1 MQCTVESFHFW
12 PILAPDFRLLNA
24 SGLHAPLTPRIVTR
38 CVLSDGSVGWG
49 EVPCNTGVIR
59 VLRAVLPEVVGT
71 GTSVEETQK
80 TLEQVAAR
88 SRTLSAEFAL
98 QDERGSA
105 TFDRGVTNHVRAGVQ
120 MALHA
125 AIAQRMGVPLC
136 DLLGGENGRR
146 RGAVRFNLYLF
157 FLADTAGSGLDY
169 SYLKPKA
176 AKTEFEAWRESVVMD
191 AASAVRLAKAGV
203 AELMP
208 GVKLVKWK
216 LGVLDPQTELAI
228 MLAVAEALGPEVQLV
243 PDPNAVWDNE
253 TAIAFIREL
262 KRAIGDQLPY
272 FEDPVAGRDNMAIV
286 HRETGVPLA
295 TNMCAANFEQHE
307 DAVKKRAIQI
317 TLGGDCHYIGGSDEA
332 VRLSR
337 WCSANGI
344 SFAQHSNTHLGISH
358 AHTVQMGAAADSHDW
373 PFDSHY
379 FPWQADY
386 DPIVRVP
393 IPLEFGG
400 ICRVPERPGLG
411 VDVNFD
417 GVMQLHELYLEANR
431 NGRAYQNRDDGPV
444 ADVVFGGWVRPQNR
458 TEKWFLAGVPK
469 AI

>member
-1 MQCTVESFHFW
+1 MQCTVASFQFW
-12 PILAPDFRLLNA
+12 PVLAPDFRLLNM

-38 CVLSDGSVGWG
+38 CELSDGSVGWG

-59 VLRAVLPEVVGT
+59 VLRTVLPEVVGT
-71 GTSVEETQK
+71 GISGEETAR

-98 QDERGSA
+98 ADERGSA

-125 AIAQRMGVPLC
+125 AVAERMGVPLC
-136 DLLGGENGRR
+136 DLLGGEGGRKR
-146 RGAVRFNLYLF
+146 DEVRFNLYLF

-169 SYLKPKA
+169 SYRKPKTPRGEYQA
-176 AKTEFEAWRESVVMD
+176 LRESVVLD
-191 AASAVRLAKAGV
+191 AASAVKLAKAGV

-216 LGVLDPQTELAI
+216 LGVLDPQAELAV
-228 MLAVAEALGPEVQLV
+228 MLAVAEALGPEVQIV
-243 PDPNAVWDNE
+243 PDPNAAWDNE
-253 TAIAFIREL
+253 TAVSFIREL
-262 KRAIGDQLPY
+262 KGAIGAQLPY

-307 DAVKKRAIQI
+307 EAVRKGSIQI

-337 WCSANGI
+337 WCAGNGI

-358 AHTVQMGAAADSHDW
+358 AHTVQMGAAAATHDW

-386 DPIVRVP
+386 DPTVKAP
-393 IPLEFGG
+393 IPVEFGG
-400 ICRVPERPGLG
+400 ICRVPAQAGLG
-411 VDVNFD
+411 VEVNMD
-417 GVMQLHELYLEANR
+417 GVMELHELYLSANR

-444 ADVVFGGWVRPQNR
+444 AEVVYGGWVRPGNR
-458 TEKWFLAGVPK
+458 EKKWFMAGVP
-469 AI
+469 AGV